1 MHVVRDVSRLSSM
14 QTRRLVF
21 LSLALLVSMVLFMTV
36 NSGGHWDF
44 VLSFRGGKLVALLV
58 VAYAIAVSTILFQT
72 ITSNRILTPYIMGF
86 DALYLLIQ
94 TVLVFTLGGLGYATI
109 SHVPKF
115 AAEVGIMLFA
125 SLVLFSTLFLKAQD
139 DLYRMVLT
147 GVILGVLFRSLTSF
161 LQRLIDPEEY
171 AVVQSVSFAQFN
183 IIRTDLLTVSLVI
196 VAIVS
201 LIIWRCRY
209 ELDVIALGRE
219 HAINLGVNY
228 KRSMILML
236 FLIAVLVSI
245 STALVGPVSFFGL
258 LVSGIVYSLMK
269 TTRHSLLIPAAF
281 LMGAL
286 ILVAGQLVFEQV
298 LGMQAVLSVVV
309 EFLGGIVFI
318 IFLLRRKA
326 L

>member
-1 MHVVRDVSRLSSM
+1 MHVLYVLVSAM
-14 QTRRLVF
+14 QMRKLLFMTG
-21 LSLALLVSMVLFMTV
+21 ALLVSMVLFMTV
-36 NSGGHWDF
+36 KSGGHWDF
-44 VLSFRGGKLVALLV
+44 VLSFRGSKLVALLV
-58 VAYAIAVSTILFQT
+58 VAYAIAISTILFQT

-94 TVLVFTLGGLGYATI
+94 TVLIFVFGGLGYATLG
-109 SHVPKF
+109 HAYKF
-115 AAEVGIMLFA
+115 GAEVGIMLFA
-125 SLVLFSTLFLKAQD
+125 SLVMFSTLFLKAQD

-161 LQRLIDPEEY
+161 LQRIIDPEEF
-171 AVVQSVSFAQFN
+171 AVVQSASFAQFN
-183 IIRTDLLTVSLVI
+183 VIQTDLLGISLVVVALVSLVI
-196 VAIVS
+196 
-201 LIIWRCRY
+201 WRFRY
-209 ELDVIALGRE
+209 ELDVISLGRE

-228 KRSMILML
+228 KYSMVLML
-236 FLIAVLVSI
+236 FLIAVLVSV

-258 LVSGIVYSLMK
+258 LVSGIAYPVMK
-269 TTRHSLLIPAAF
+269 THRHALLIPAAF
-281 LMGAL
+281 LIGAL
-286 ILVAGQLVFEQV
+286 ILVTGQLIFEHF